1 MSKVKPYSI
10 LLGGIG
16 GDSHSVG
23 LTVLRQALGK
33 TGYEVLYL
41 GIQNRVE
48 QFFQLAPW
56 FNLVMISCIDG
67 HAAHYLHDFPEYRA
81 QASTGCLWYL
91 GGNLTIGEGFG
102 WERRFREMGFDRVFV
117 KFVDIK
123 SVLEWVAKDLHQED
137 PKAIPPAV
145 HSMIAPAQARLDGPV
160 SEVKFAE
167 DDLEKARREV
177 LQQWRTGVGAADL
190 DANAEYLNKQPSFP
204 VVQAAANQK
213 GISIIQPRSGV
224 PLVTEQIEHFQAF
237 KSFGVQALSY
247 QVDSF
252 TRNNN
257 YRGAAEAIKESWQG
271 GSTAVLNGFPVIN
284 HGVPGLRQIMSAVG
298 LPLQTRHSTRDPRL
312 LAEISY
318 AGGVTA
324 FEGGAI
330 CYNIPYY
337 KNFPLSKS
345 IERWQYVDRL
355 TGLYYDRYGIV
366 LDREYFGV
374 LTGTL
379 IPPSLA
385 ITTCIL
391 EALLAVQQGVKCVSL
406 GWAEQGHRPQDLAA
420 IKVMGEMALDVLGNM
435 GFKDVQV
442 NTVFNQYMAA
452 FPQLP
457 QMAEDLIYN
466 SAVTAGLAKPTRIL
480 AKTPVEAY
488 KVPTMRDNL
497 QGLML
502 VMQGVNEA
510 QEEEADVKAVEAEA
524 AMIRQEAQQLF
535 ESVIM
540 AGGGNM
546 AKGIVEA
553 FGKGWLDVPF
563 SPSLYNQGEVLT
575 ARDREGAVRYANFG
589 ALQLDKDVKQFHS
602 EKMTER
608 RKLEGLKSE
617 KENYLLIERDVLQIA
632 RGQYEGWPLTK

>member
-1 MSKVKPYSI
+1 MPKVKPYSI

-23 LTVLRQALGK
+23 LTILRQALGT

-41 GIQNRVE
+41 GIQNRLE
-48 QFFQLAPW
+48 KFFELAPW
-56 FNLVMISCIDG
+56 FNLVMMSCIDG

-81 QASTGCLWYL
+81 QVSPGCLWYL

-117 KFVDIK
+117 KFVDIET
-123 SVLEWVAKDLHQED
+123 VMEWVAKDLHQKD
-137 PKAIPPAV
+137 PKIIPSAV
-145 HSMIAPAQARLDGPV
+145 RSMINPAQAYLDGPV
-160 SEVKFAE
+160 SESKLPE
-167 DDLEKARREV
+167 DDLKKTRGEV
-177 LQQWRTGVGAADL
+177 LQQWNTGIAAADL
-190 DANAEYLNKQPSFP
+190 DANAEYLSKQPSFP
-204 VVQAAANQK
+204 AVQAMAKQK
-213 GISIIQPRSGV
+213 GISIVQPRSGV
-224 PLVTEQIEHFQAF
+224 PLLSEQIEHFNAF
-237 KSFGVQALSY
+237 KSLGVQALSY

-298 LPLQTRHSTRDPRL
+298 LPMQTRHSTRDPRL
-312 LAEISY
+312 LAEVSY

-337 KNFPLSKS
+337 KDYPLSES
-345 IERWQYVDRL
+345 IGRWRYVDRL
-355 TGLYYDRYGIV
+355 TGLYHDRYGIV

-420 IKVMGEMALDVLGNM
+420 IKVIGEMAEDVLDNM
-435 GFKDVQV
+435 GYKDVQV

-466 SAVTAGLAKPTRIL
+466 SAVTAGLACPTRIL
-480 AKTPVEAY
+480 VKTPVEAY

-502 VMQGVNEA
+502 VMQGVNVS
-510 QEEEADVKAVEAEA
+510 QEEEINAKAVEAEA
-524 AMIRQEAQQLF
+524 LLIRQEAQQLF
-535 ESVIM
+535 DSVIM
-540 AGGGNM
+540 AGGGNV

-553 FGKGWLDVPF
+553 FSKGWLDVPF
-563 SPSLYNQGEVLT
+563 SPSMYNRGEVLT

-589 ALQLDKDVKQFHS
+589 SLQMDKDIKQFHS

-632 RGQYEGWPLTK
+632 RGQYEGWPLAK